1 MTKGL
6 LLLLAVFCVLVGLLV
21 WAKSRP
27 APLSAL
33 LERPAMDAIAP
44 QTLNL
49 RHVWPT

>member
-27 APLSAL
+27 APLSASIQQ
-33 LERPAMDAIAP
+33 PAMDAIAP